1 MIKVQVFTF
10 KDIVLPILYGSVF
23 FGILHEFLDILNL
36 QVWVVW
42 FLLHLALLSVF
53 IIYNDLS
60 FIQVTASDRK
70 HIFYNILLLVLWY
83 YQKVYAL
90 IYYPSGNFDPNCK
103 RDLLVL
109 NFSLVWTLIV
119 VAAGAAFVGLVR
131 W

>member
-1 MIKVQVFTF
+1 MFNF
-10 KDIVLPILYGSVF
+10 KDLVLPILYGSVF
-23 FGILHEFLDILNL
+23 FGILHEFLDVLNL

-53 IIYNDLS
+53 IVYEDLS
-60 FIQVTASDRK
+60 FIRVTASDRK
-70 HIFYNILLLVLWY
+70 HIFYNSLLLVLWY

-90 IYYPSGNFDPNCK
+90 IYYPSGNFDPSCK
-103 RDLLVL
+103 RDLLIL